1 MKPTSTKP
9 RWARRKASV
18 IPGSI
23 VARRPARIS
32 LVEIGSRPGA
42 ISGPMM
48 PPSMTRVSRGAWR
61 CRARAAA
68 RSGTP
73 TPAKTVVS
81 SRSSRAATTARS
93 SDAVTSVTVAGS
105 ARPARSVGGP
115 RRGAPRLRSPCRV
128 SFHRAPRGRKTPWVA
143 RDEAR
148 PGSVLHVVSHSTG
161 LRAAGRLRGW
171 PERGARGFIRP
182 SARAPGAIG
191 GWPETSRAPPPFSMS
206 CLIPP
211 GSARPEDSGGGLRAV
226 RGASFARQLA
236 RPALLEREPL
246 AADEVDVVAPRGGG
260 VGVALEVVGHG
271 GRPARVDRPRVV
283 REVVE
288 VRLVE
293 AVALVGERAE
303 RRQHA
308 GVDDEARD
316 HAAPGVAAV
325 LLHHGDHLPL

>member
-93 SDAVTSVTVAGS
+93 SDAVTGARGVILAGS
-105 ARPARSVGGP
+105 ARPAHTVGG
-115 RRGAPRLRSPCRV
+115 LSEV
-128 SFHRAPRGRKTPWVA
+128 H
-143 RDEAR
+143 
-148 PGSVLHVVSHSTG
+148 
-161 LRAAGRLRGW
+161 
-171 PERGARGFIRP
+171 
-182 SARAPGAIG
+182 
-191 GWPETSRAPPPFSMS
+191 
-206 CLIPP
+206 
-211 GSARPEDSGGGLRAV
+211 
-226 RGASFARQLA
+226 GASFARELA

-246 AADEVDVVAPRGGG
+246 AAEEVEVVAPRGGG
-260 VGVALEVVGHG
+260 VGVALEVIGHG
-271 GRPARVDRPRVV
+271 VRPARVDRPRVV

-303 RRQHA
+303 RRQHE

-316 HAAPGVAAV
+316 HGALG
-325 LLHHGDHLPL
+325 